1 MSDPDAV
8 GLCMDEL
15 ISALPRLEDGWAL
28 LNRQLEA
35 RFSIADTPLFEHEEF
50 LESYAQFVHW
60 LRSIFEEAPIP
71 KHVEGVVFSVFVS
84 EDGLELYLAGTS
96 ASDSGEHHQIETV
109 NIFPEMTFAALDIY
123 RDISSLHE
131 ENPEAGEYL
140 ALALP
145 VVYVREF
152 VAENSGHIELLLRK
166 KGIIVRHREELRLFT
181 GFDKEKPYL
190 FALLNHSGMISAANA
205 AAW

>member
-1 MSDPDAV
+1 
-8 GLCMDEL
+8 
-15 ISALPRLEDGWAL
+15 
-28 LNRQLEA
+28 
-35 RFSIADTPLFEHEEF
+35 
-50 LESYAQFVHW
+50 
-60 LRSIFEEAPIP
+60 
-71 KHVEGVVFSVFVS
+71 
-84 EDGLELYLAGTS
+84 
-96 ASDSGEHHQIETV
+96 
-109 NIFPEMTFAALDIY
+109 MTFAALDIY